1 MKVIILTLPEFV
13 EGEARRIEAFLRQG
27 IASSVPSPPTFI
39 PGWWCTTIS
48 TSPPNTVCRVCTS
61 TAATLFPQRDGKAV

>member
-27 IASSVPSPPTFI
+27 IASSVHLRKPTEI
-39 PGWWCTTIS
+39 GRAS
-48 TSPPNTVCRVCTS
+48 CRERV
-61 TAATLFPQRDGKAV
+61 